1 MAFLFFSHIM
11 HSFRTQLSLFFFD
24 SLQVC
29 TKSLNISCCLF
40 LRSTVHFVCPPL
52 PVTGSMCACLV
63 WWCLGQCLRS
73 VFVWIF
79 VACQKKK
86 RHIYIKFFFFWASW
100 SDYVYSTVDEKKKK
114 FPKQIKF
121 LHKERSSMHVLSLS
135 ELFFFFSVIYL
146 VARILFFCLLSVWY
160 PCFSH

>member
-1 MAFLFFSHIM
+1 M

-135 ELFFFFSVIYL
+135 ELFFFFCNILGCQNPFFLLVISL
-146 VARILFFCLLSVWY
+146 VSLLFSLETAQVS
-160 PCFSH
+160 